1 MGARGASIVRVVT
14 VALLARAAGAATIA
28 VVDSNG
34 DDMWSTA
41 GSYSTIAASVG
52 DVLRFKYSTSH
63 DVYKMADYTA
73 YDECLSAY
81 STELGTNSVGGGSG
95 SLSNQ
100 YDYTVTAEDLAAGT
114 IYFACSYY
122 PWYSFDHCV
131 EGQKFAVTVTAGA
144 TTTPAPT
151 PATSISAGARAA
163 APRAA
168 LVAGAAGLVVP
179 WLWAAC
185 V

>member
-122 PWYSFDHCV
+122 PAGDWGHCV
-131 EGQKFAVTVTAGA
+131 EGQAVSVTV
-144 TTTPAPT
+144 
-151 PATSISAGARAA
+151 SDEVSAGAPAA
-163 APRAA
+163 APRLMLAA
-168 LVAGAAGLVVP
+168 AAAAGLMMYWV
-179 WLWAAC
+179 
-185 V
+185 

>member
-1 MGARGASIVRVVT
+1 M
-14 VALLARAAGAATIA
+14 
-28 VVDSNG
+28 VDSNG

-131 EGQKFAVTVTAGA
+131 EGQKFAVTVTAA
-144 TTTPAPT
+144 ATTPAPRGDVD
-151 PATSISAGARAA
+151 SAGARA

-168 LVAGAAGLVVP
+168 LVGAP
-179 WLWAAC
+179 WPRSALAVGGAFRAHERRTPPLSTTELARVRSPASGGDVAARS
-185 V
+185 

>member
-122 PWYSFDHCV
+122 PAGDWGHCV
-131 EGQKFAVTVTAGA
+131 EGQAISVTV
-144 TTTPAPT
+144 
-151 PATSISAGARAA
+151 SDEVSAGAPAA
-163 APRAA
+163 APRLMLAA
-168 LVAGAAGLVVP
+168 AAAAGLMMYWV
-179 WLWAAC
+179 
-185 V
+185 

>member
-1 MGARGASIVRVVT
+1 MRTAFTAYT
-14 VALLARAAGAATIA
+14 ALALLATAHSATLVVTDDNGNAQWAAGD
-28 VVDSNG
+28 V
-34 DDMWSTA
+34 
-41 GSYSTIAASVG
+41 SYSTMSASVG
-52 DVLRFKYSTSH
+52 DVISFSYNSYH
-63 DVYKMADYTA
+63 DVQKMADAAA
-73 YDECLSAY
+73 YAACSGTGA
-81 STELGTNSVGGGSG
+81 TELAGNDVGGGSG
-95 SLSNQ
+95 TLENK
-100 YDYTVTAEDLAAGT
+100 YEYTVTSDDLAAGT